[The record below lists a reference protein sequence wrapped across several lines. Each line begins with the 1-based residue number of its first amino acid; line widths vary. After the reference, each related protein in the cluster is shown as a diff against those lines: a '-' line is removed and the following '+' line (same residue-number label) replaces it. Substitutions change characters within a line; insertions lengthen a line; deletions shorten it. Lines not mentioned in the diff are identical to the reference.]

1 MSPRPTVIALTLA
14 LAMATGAEAS
24 ERAEAMPA
32 EAAPAEDARV
42 IELEM
47 VGVGRFLFDGEE
59 VRVLQVVPGESV
71 RFRVENT
78 SGRELGFAVG
88 TEERLCNPER
98 SPRHAIPAWTE
109 GTRELRWK
117 VPARVRSQRW
127 GHRGRHCS
135 LGEFSARSDATEVGT
150 AEQPVLVGPLDVH
163 LARSRL
169 WLSFDADF
177 EGTTSAVAWREPWG
191 DPWRAL
197 YLSRADDV
205 ALVDFTSERIAID
218 VDDHAV
224 AVCGPDVVVAY
235 LQRAP
240 DDDRR
245 LWLARLPG
253 DGRPAARVEVRGL
266 VEGGD
271 YLDVACNDA
280 GAFVAWSER
289 IDGEWHPFV
298 RHASLPGLELSTTFD
313 AGPAK
318 GKTVAIAATDDHGL
332 LAWKR
337 GQPIGLTHLQVL
349 PDGGELAAVS
359 TRTVTR
365 LGREPILDADG
376 RRVALAFVRGNRGV
390 VLTSRDGGVRF
401 DQEQRFGRKT
411 MSGTPRE
418 FDSIAIRGGD
428 VVATM
433 VVYYGGDAWDRHRLR
448 SHDRGKT
455 WTTRRIGDPAAAIP
469 RDGFLVTPR
478 GVKVAEA
485 YMDGEYASK
494 HDLRVRRER

>member
-1 MSPRPTVIALTLA
+1 MSPRPTAIALA
-14 LAMATGAEAS
+14 LALAVASGAQAS
-24 ERAEAMPA
+24 DRAEATPA
-32 EAAPAEDARV
+32 EVGPA
-42 IELEM
+42 
-47 VGVGRFLFDGEE
+47 G
-59 VRVLQVVPGESV
+59 
-71 RFRVENT
+71 
-78 SGRELGFAVG
+78 
-88 TEERLCNPER
+88 
-98 SPRHAIPAWTE
+98 
-109 GTRELRWK
+109 
-117 VPARVRSQRW
+117 
-127 GHRGRHCS
+127 
-135 LGEFSARSDATEVGT
+135 
-150 AEQPVLVGPLDVH
+150 QPVLVGPLDVQ

-177 EGTTSAVAWREPWG
+177 QSTTSAVAWREPWG

-197 YLSRADDV
+197 YLSRADEV
-205 ALVDFTSERIAID
+205 TLVDFTSDRIAID

-253 DGRPAARVEVRGL
+253 DGRPASRVEVRAP
-266 VEGGD
+266 VGGGA

-280 GAFVAWSER
+280 GVFVAWSER

-318 GKTVAIAATDDHGL
+318 GRALAIAATDGHGL
-332 LAWKR
+332 LAWKP
-337 GQPIGLTHLQVL
+337 GQPIRLTRLQL
-349 PDGGELAAVS
+349 LADDEELGIMS
-359 TRTVTR
+359 TRTVTG
-365 LGREPILDADG
+365 LGREPVLDADG

-401 DQEQRFGRKT
+401 DQEHRFDRKT
-411 MSGTPRE
+411 MGGTPRE
-418 FDSIAIRGGD
+418 FDSIAIEGRD

-455 WTTRRIGDPAAAIP
+455 WTTRRIGDPTAAIP
-469 RDGFLVTPR
+469 HDGFLVTPR